1 MIFHMEPLFGGEEID
16 ADDPGPRLREELEL
30 RAKWLTSLG
39 SEARAELVNTPI
51 SQVEAWFAEWRA
63 EHRAGGVEARAEAE

>member
-1 MIFHMEPLFGGEEID
+1 
-16 ADDPGPRLREELEL
+16 L